1 MLQCDDARLAR
12 LDAPTAC
19 ADFPRSGVLSR
30 APPLAAPL
38 LPSSNAAA
46 SASGPPLGPPSL
58 SEAQQA
64 AVGKAIKAMAEAVVA
79 AEPILTEWDTKVG
92 DGDCG
97 DTLMA
102 GAKAMLEDLPSYPL
116 GHPQPLLQAV
126 ARSLARSMGGSSGA
140 LYSIFLNG
148 AAAALAPGGV
158 EQAAAAPSA
167 AEQAAAFKAGND
179 AISKYGGAG
188 AGDRTM
194 LDSLIPAAAAAA
206 AAAGGT
212 VAAMLAAAATA
223 GEAGVEATMGMGAE
237 AGRSSY
243 VPVEVLRTVPDPGAK
258 GVAVWLRALADS
270 SA

>member
-1 MLQCDDARLAR
+1 M
-12 LDAPTAC
+12 
-19 ADFPRSGVLSR
+19 
-30 APPLAAPL
+30 
-38 LPSSNAAA
+38 
-46 SASGPPLGPPSL
+46 
-58 SEAQQA
+58 
-64 AVGKAIKAMAEAVVA
+64 
-79 AEPILTEWDTKVG
+79 
-92 DGDCG
+92 
-97 DTLMA
+97 
-102 GAKAMLEDLPSYPL
+102 AMLEDLPSYPL

-148 AAAALAPGGV
+148 AAAALAPAAAPSAV
-158 EQAAAAPSA
+158 EQAAAFA
-167 AEQAAAFKAGND
+167 AGNA

-194 LDSLIPAAAAAA
+194 LDAMIPAAAAAA
-206 AAAGGT
+206 AATAAGGSPG
-212 VAAMLAAAATA
+212 AMLAAAAAA

-270 SA
+270 SAA